1 MFVDGDFSPVQ
12 VTHNHAYHRGIQICQ
27 RFESHGRV
35 RGMYQR
41 RWDEYTTNAAVA
53 AQAKPQSH
61 PSRGDARQAASPVL
75 SATAGQGGRVA
86 VYAGSPASAAGG
98 GWFALDGRG

>member
-75 SATAGQGGRVA
+75 SATAGQGGRVGGVCGFAGDTA
-86 VYAGSPASAAGG
+86 VGSR
-98 GWFALDGRG
+98 FAECDR